1 MQYLA
6 SYTCSSFATIC
17 SRSCELVRFPFLQ
30 GAKEGEREPKV
41 KKIPAVLGVI
51 FLATGYGLA
60 LFADGIYETIK
71 VFLPAVLLVI
81 LRLTFGPQWAAE
93 GVFMLFAVLFTFIG
107 AQFIGMGLLGEY
119 IGRIYTDVRARP
131 RYFVQQVIRPS
142 SKENE

>member
-1 MQYLA
+1 M
-6 SYTCSSFATIC
+6 
-17 SRSCELVRFPFLQ
+17 
-30 GAKEGEREPKV
+30 
-41 KKIPAVLGVI
+41 
-51 FLATGYGLA
+51 
-60 LFADGIYETIK
+60 
-71 VFLPAVLLVI
+71 LLVI

-142 SKENE
+142 SKENK

>member
-1 MQYLA
+1 M
-6 SYTCSSFATIC
+6 
-17 SRSCELVRFPFLQ
+17 
-30 GAKEGEREPKV
+30 
-41 KKIPAVLGVI
+41 KIIVDMMGGDNAPLAVLEGAAAAVKEYGVLVTCLTTTPLRMLSLLGSI
-51 FLATGYGLA
+51 IAIGGFS
-60 LFADGIYETIK
+60 I
-71 VFLPAVLLVI
+71 AVLLVI